1 MDLVSRYDIKIDANK
16 NKVIPLLFDLNNS
29 ERINDIFS
37 AVKSMTEEEAA
48 KVLNQILNEFN
59 HRHYDFEKLLLEH
72 FEIMKVK
79 SNVSADFSLNKK
91 HLIGAYFTKEY
102 SNESAALFNPSI
114 VFHPNQT
121 NLSENEKRFIL
132 SLRATGEGHISS
144 IVFKTGI
151 ISENGEITLDEDA
164 KILTL
169 PKKVNQYKY
178 QKSTIKEI
186 SKLED
191 IINPKIF
198 RHLPDEFT
206 SEEAFKIL
214 DETDEQKLLKIN
226 GSKEALESIFDT
238 NYQIS
243 FDANSQLNS
252 RVIFPSSKAESMGM
266 EDVRF
271 VCFNENDTKTYYA
284 TFTAYD
290 GNNIQVQLIK
300 TYDFNTFN
308 ISSLHGKAA
317 QDKGMALFPE
327 KINEKY
333 AMIGRQGGKDI
344 SIMFSN
350 DINLWDDFKVIQKPK
365 RNWELTQLGN
375 CGSPIKTKYGWLLLT
390 HAVGPMRKYVLS
402 ASLLDINNPEI
413 VVASLNEPLLSPSK
427 EEREGYVPNV
437 VYSCGFIQ
445 NNDDLII
452 PYAMSDSSSS
462 FARVNLKSLLEK
474 LITKLN

>member
-1 MDLVSRYDIKIDANK
+1 MNLVSRYNIKIDANK

-29 ERINDIFS
+29 ERIDDIFF
-37 AVKSMTEEEAA
+37 AVKLMTEEVTE
-48 KVLNQILNEFN
+48 KTLDKIINEFN
-59 HRHYDFEKLLLEH
+59 HRHFNFKELLLEH
-72 FEIMKVK
+72 FEIMNAKT
-79 SNVSADFSLNKK
+79 NLIADFSLNKK
-91 HLIGAYFTKEY
+91 YLIGAYFTKEY

-121 NLSENEKRFIL
+121 NLKTNEKRFIL

-151 ISENGEITLDEDA
+151 ISENGNINLDEEA
-164 KILTL
+164 IVLTL
-169 PKKVNQYKY
+169 PKKVNHFKY
-178 QKSTIKEI
+178 QKSSIKKI

-198 RHLPDEFT
+198 RFLPDEFT

-214 DETDEQKLLKIN
+214 EETEKQKLLKIN

-238 NYQIS
+238 NYQVS
-243 FDANSQLNS
+243 FDDNSQLNS
-252 RVIFPSSKAESMGM
+252 RVIFPSSKAEAMGM

-271 VCFNENDTKTYYA
+271 VCFEENNTKTYYA

-300 TYDFNTFN
+300 TYDFITFT
-308 ISSLHGKAA
+308 ISSIHGKAA

-327 KINEKY
+327 KINGKY

-344 SIMFSN
+344 SIMFSDN
-350 DINLWDDFKVIQKPK
+350 INFWDDFKVIQKPK
-365 RNWELTQLGN
+365 RDWELTQLGN

-413 VVASLNEPLLSPSK
+413 VVSSLDEPLLSPNK

-445 NNDDLII
+445 NNDELII

-474 LITKLN
+474 ILTKQ